1 LLVALRFPHNGPATF
16 AVQKNRQNA
25 YFMCVNVFR
34 MAGPSSGGEPRQYQ
48 LKERRKMSIV
58 KNYRAWRRY
67 RMTVSQLNRMSD
79 HELRDIGVERGNIPF
94 VARVGN

>member
-1 LLVALRFPHNGPATF
+1 
-16 AVQKNRQNA
+16 
-25 YFMCVNVFR
+25 
-34 MAGPSSGGEPRQYQ
+34 
-48 LKERRKMSIV
+48 MSIV